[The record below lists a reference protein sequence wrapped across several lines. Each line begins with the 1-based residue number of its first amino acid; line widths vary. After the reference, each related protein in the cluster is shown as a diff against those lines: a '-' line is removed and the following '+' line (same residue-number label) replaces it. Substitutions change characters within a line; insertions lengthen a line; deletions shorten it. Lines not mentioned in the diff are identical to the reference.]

1 MKKTCELL
9 PKWRNFTKSGHTDS
23 EDLRP
28 LTAVVV
34 VFIKKIK
41 HLLFNEGAFESRLGV
56 GVRVPGLLLHRQR
69 GLGQQRLEPARLKI
83 QKMFHDLPVRLK
95 WLKNLA

>member
-1 MKKTCELL
+1 MNFCQSGEISQNLVTLIVRTFDHSLL
-9 PKWRNFTKSGHTDS
+9 LLLLFLLK
-23 EDLRP
+23 L
-28 LTAVVV
+28 
-34 VFIKKIK
+34 K